1 MMAFAGVLKRN
12 GERNGDEETKNEII
26 VRIR

>member
-1 MMAFAGVLKRN
+1 MMAFAGVLKHN